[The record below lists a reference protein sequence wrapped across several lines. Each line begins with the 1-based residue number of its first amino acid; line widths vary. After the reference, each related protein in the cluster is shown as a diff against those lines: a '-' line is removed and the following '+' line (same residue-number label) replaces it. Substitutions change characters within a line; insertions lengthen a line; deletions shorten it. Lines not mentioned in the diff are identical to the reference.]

1 MFGEVQN
8 LQRFR
13 LLLIHDVLFIQCE
26 HGDRSH
32 SWELADSRQVSLDHS
47 LGTAIGYA
55 ETDFLLFGALTM
67 AGVTFVFGV
76 VAVRSLDFLS
86 D

>member
-47 LGTAIGYA
+47 LSTAIGYA

-67 AGVTFVFGV
+67 ARVTFVFGV